1 MLFDFT
7 IAQLP
12 QCYYL
17 TFDFFA
23 VDGPQIMFTA
33 PLAGS
38 LIGIKASVS
47 LQFLVT
53 KNQRPRHTSH
63 QKSRHNHG
71 MGPRGESEKGEIEWG
86 TEPSVQSI
94 FYILSSEDRIP
105 RILL

>member
-17 TFDFFA
+17 SFDFFA

-53 KNQRPRHTSH
+53 KNQRPRHRVTPKVTT
-63 QKSRHNHG
+63 QSRD
-71 MGPRGESEKGEIEWG
+71 GP
-86 TEPSVQSI
+86 
-94 FYILSSEDRIP
+94 
-105 RILL
+105 